1 MVLFLCGGN
10 IASVV
15 IFKKLHMR
23 ERCYGTELRWRS
35 FYWGK
40 MNGESGEGRGETD
53 LYRQE

>member
-1 MVLFLCGGN
+1 MCVGN